1 MTPNAATS
9 MKKPDLTECFAVGC
23 YALKPRWALM
33 CRAHWNRVP
42 AKIQSDIYFTLRG
55 FKANEDPTPYLIATH
70 QAQLAVARFDNLGDD
85 IQQAITDEIVRF
97 EARMD
102 REA

>member
-1 MTPNAATS
+1 MAPT
-9 MKKPDLTECFAVGC
+9 KQPDLTECFAVGC
-23 YALKPRWALM
+23 VSLKPRWALM

-42 AKIQSDIYFTLRG
+42 AQVQHDIYFTLPG
-55 FKANEDPTPYLIATH
+55 FKANQDPTPYLIATH
-70 QAQLAVARFDNLGDD
+70 KAQLAVARFDNLGDG
-85 IQQAITDEIVRF
+85 ILQGITDEIVRF